1 MGKFINKA
9 LQQPRNSK
17 PRESGK
23 MNEKTQ
29 TNESLLLIKQ
39 NPSVFNLNKKQ
50 QIKKKNKTREGVGG
64 WNGRS
69 TPQFQVPTTAN

>member
-1 MGKFINKA
+1 MGKFISKA

-17 PRESGK
+17 PGESGK

-29 TNESLLLIKQ
+29 TNESLLLAKQ

-50 QIKKKNKTREGVGG
+50 QIKKNKPREGVGG
-64 WNGRS
+64 WNGRC